1 VINELDAIIIMIR
14 VVAIQKGPYKSGL
27 LSITNLKEGFKK
39 RAALIL

>member
-1 VINELDAIIIMIR
+1 VINELDAMIIIIR